1 MATYSYDNF
10 IKTPVEGDRKLEIYD
25 SGGNLRYMLE
35 PIDVNFFYK
44 NNNVIVHHL
53 RTNIE
58 RQPSRDHAYVI
69 LDFDSEII
77 AQSAE
82 LKANDAKNL
91 ILSFNNY
98 YTIGEIDQMIDNLSA
113 TTVQYFNSTG
123 FTENLIQSTAFTN
136 IFLTEEFTDV
146 FLGNTSFTNSVVSY
160 TNENPTLVTTG
171 GIRVG
176 TIFSAVTMQEFSPPL
191 YRQ

>member
-1 MATYSYDNF
+1 LATYSYDNF